1 MLKSDAFGTESISSL
16 IRQQA
21 VPASI
26 GILVMSIYGIVDTI
40 FLGRWVGSVG
50 IAVITVVLPIT
61 FLISSI
67 GMAIGVGG
75 ASVLSRALGEDKP
88 KKAFKTFGNQ
98 VVLTLGFAL
107 LFVIIGIIYQ
117 DQILLL
123 FGGKGEVLQPSKDYF
138 KIILVGIP
146 FLAWAMM
153 SNNVIRAEGH
163 PKVAM
168 FTLIVPAVVNL
179 VLDPIFIAYFEWG
192 IKGAAWATTIS
203 YISSA
208 AFTSWFFFFGKS
220 ELKLKPSNLMLDL
233 PIIKEIAA
241 IGSVTLARQGTI
253 SVLSIVLN
261 NSLFGYG
268 GETALST
275 YGIINRV
282 MLFANFPVIG
292 ITQGFIPIVGYN
304 YGAQLW
310 GRVKET
316 IRVSIKTATII
327 AFMIFAGIMGL
338 SYYLVSIFTTDSAL
352 ITNTTPALRLAF
364 IATPLIA
371 INLIGSAYFQAIGK
385 AMPALLLTLTKQGF
399 FLIPLILILPLFWG
413 LNGIWISFPI
423 ADCGAAIVTYF
434 FLKKQM
440 RKLNVEIRTEPR

>member
-352 ITNTTPALRLAF
+352 IANTTPALRLAF

>member
-1 MLKSDAFGTESISSL
+1 
-16 IRQQA
+16 
-21 VPASI
+21 
-26 GILVMSIYGIVDTI
+26 
-40 FLGRWVGSVG
+40 
-50 IAVITVVLPIT
+50 
-61 FLISSI
+61 
-67 GMAIGVGG
+67 
-75 ASVLSRALGEDKP
+75 
-88 KKAFKTFGNQ
+88 
-98 VVLTLGFAL
+98 
-107 LFVIIGIIYQ
+107 
-117 DQILLL
+117 
-123 FGGKGEVLQPSKDYF
+123 
-138 KIILVGIP
+138 
-146 FLAWAMM
+146 
-153 SNNVIRAEGH
+153 
-163 PKVAM
+163 
-168 FTLIVPAVVNL
+168 
-179 VLDPIFIAYFEWG
+179 
-192 IKGAAWATTIS
+192 
-203 YISSA
+203 
-208 AFTSWFFFFGKS
+208 
-220 ELKLKPSNLMLDL
+220 MLDL

-316 IRVSIKTATII
+316 ITVSIKSATII

-338 SYYLVSIFTTDSAL
+338 SYYLVSIFTTDSTL
-352 ITNTTPALRLAF
+352 IANTAPALRLAF

-423 ADCGAAIVTYF
+423 ADCGAALVTYF
-434 FLKKQM
+434 FLKRQM
-440 RKLNVEIRTEPR
+440 KKLNVDIGSEPE

>member
-16 IRQQA
+16 LRKQA

-352 ITNTTPALRLAF
+352 IANTTPALRLAF